1 MTSSWILLNIS
12 FTKAGASVEIG
23 ILEWE
28 QCLALGRAQWILV
41 GLNKR
46 EHQDPKRLSD
56 LFAFTQI
63 INHDRPRIENCSWFP
78 DWCSFDCEMWR
89 CPTGH
94 FHQHTF
100 FFVPCLLLYSSKWLQ
115 SISSLTYPLQ
125 PSQSSYYVTFIRYN
139 CLNCLFYCF
148 FILDGKLKVRDP
160 GLQFRVLFVSLFY
173 FPAALLSQ
181 NTCTQNTFFWSWNL
195 DDWLTNLHIC
205 LLVQV
210 IEKLQAYSWNYFCRI
225 GKGPLKIFWMFC

>member
-1 MTSSWILLNIS
+1 MQLISRLVFLWLWDVKVSYGSFPPAYLLLCS
-12 FTKAGASVEIG
+12 
-23 ILEWE
+23 
-28 QCLALGRAQWILV
+28 
-41 GLNKR
+41 
-46 EHQDPKRLSD
+46 LS
-56 LFAFTQI
+56 T
-63 INHDRPRIENCSWFP
+63 
-78 DWCSFDCEMWR
+78 
-89 CPTGH
+89 
-94 FHQHTF
+94 
-100 FFVPCLLLYSSKWLQ
+100 LYSSKWLQ

>member
-100 FFVPCLLLYSSKWLQ
+100 FFVPCLLFIPANGCRVFHLLHTHYSLH
-115 SISSLTYPLQ
+115 
-125 PSQSSYYVTFIRYN
+125 RA
-139 CLNCLFYCF
+139 LNM
-148 FILDGKLKVRDP
+148 
-160 GLQFRVLFVSLFY
+160 
-173 FPAALLSQ
+173 LLS
-181 NTCTQNTFFWSWNL
+181 S
-195 DDWLTNLHIC
+195 DII
-205 LLVQV
+205 V
-210 IEKLQAYSWNYFCRI
+210 
-225 GKGPLKIFWMFC
+225 